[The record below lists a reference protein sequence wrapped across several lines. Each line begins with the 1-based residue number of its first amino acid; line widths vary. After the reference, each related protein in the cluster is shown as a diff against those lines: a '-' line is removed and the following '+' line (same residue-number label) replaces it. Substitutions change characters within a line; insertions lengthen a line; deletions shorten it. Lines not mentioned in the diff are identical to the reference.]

1 MKNRWLRAGFGISFV
16 CLLFLYMPASLA
28 WAEDEELKTPD
39 VLFVAT
45 PHDVVDL
52 MIRLADVNETDV
64 VYDLGCGDGRI
75 VIAAA
80 KRAGARSWGYDIDPE
95 MVKLSQENV
104 EKENLEHLV
113 TIELQDIFEVDLREA
128 SVIMLYLLPELNV
141 RLIPQIDEMEPGSRI
156 VSHSF
161 DMAGVIPDIE
171 ATVNHKD
178 GQVSKV
184 YMWTT
189 PLNKDPLYKTQR
201 KGPYMKK
208 FRLDKV
214 ITEGEMWFLDTF
226 RKAVRD

>member
-1 MKNRWLRAGFGISFV
+1 MYFV
-16 CLLFLYMPASLA
+16 CLMLLNLPAFLA
-28 WAEDEELKTPD
+28 WGHDEELKTPD

-52 MIRLADVNETDV
+52 MIRLADVQETDV

-80 KRAGARSWGYDIDPE
+80 KRAGARSRGYDIDPE
-95 MVKLSQENV
+95 MVKLSRENV
-104 EKENLEHLV
+104 KKENLEHLV

-161 DMAGVIPDIE
+161 DMAGVMPDID

-178 GQVSKV
+178 GRVSKV

-189 PLNKDPLYKTQR
+189 PLRKESLAGGQR
-201 KGPYMKK
+201 QQNYMKK
-208 FRLDKV
+208 FRLDRV
-214 ITEGEMWFLDTF
+214 FTEGEIWFLDRF
-226 RKAVRD
+226 RKALRD